1 MNCPFC
7 QHSETK
13 VSDSRPDPAG
23 QSIRRRREC
32 LQCGKRW
39 RTLERIEDEMP
50 LVVKRNNTHQ
60 PFSRDKL
67 LNSLKVACGK
77 RPVSMNQLDQIV
89 AEIEWSILES
99 GAKEIS
105 TVKIG
110 EKIMAALKA
119 TDEIAYVRYASVYRR
134 FKDVGELMAEMQ
146 QFVN

>member
-1 MNCPFC
+1 
-7 QHSETK
+7 
-13 VSDSRPDPAG
+13 
-23 QSIRRRREC
+23 
-32 LQCGKRW
+32 
-39 RTLERIEDEMP
+39 
-50 LVVKRNNTHQ
+50 
-60 PFSRDKL
+60 
-67 LNSLKVACGK
+67 
-77 RPVSMNQLDQIV
+77 MNQLDQIV